1 MYNCT
6 EYMPSVTAF
15 SADYDKQESDKGGV
29 CLVNERGLS
38 ETKLPF
44 NVRKKDDD
52 FI

>member
-1 MYNCT
+1 
-6 EYMPSVTAF
+6 MPSVTAF